1 MFGSIFSFALS
12 LISLIFIDKCW
23 WLGII
28 GLIIS
33 LINLCLDH
41 TYDENDPNKIGNKVF
56 SIASA
61 IIGGI
66 SILLFVLGSGEFIK

>member
-12 LISLIFIDKCW
+12 LISLIFINKCW

-41 TYDENDPNKIGNKVF
+41 TYNKNDPSKIGNRVF

-61 IIGGI
+61 IIGSI
-66 SILLFVLGSGEFIK
+66 SILLFALNNGRFIK

>member
-1 MFGSIFSFALS
+1 MFGSIFSFVLS

-41 TYDENDPNKIGNKVF
+41 TYDENDPNRIVNRVF
-56 SIASA
+56 SVAGA
-61 IIGGI
+61 LIGGI
-66 SILLFVLGSGEFIK
+66 SILLFTLYNRGFIK